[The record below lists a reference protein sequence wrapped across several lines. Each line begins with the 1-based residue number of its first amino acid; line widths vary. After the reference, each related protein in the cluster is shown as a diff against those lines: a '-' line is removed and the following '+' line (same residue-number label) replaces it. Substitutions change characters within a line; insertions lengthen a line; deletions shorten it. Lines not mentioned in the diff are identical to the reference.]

1 MQPNTYLISIHS
13 SSVKKYIY
21 VLSIYSWLWKHNS
34 LALQVFFVTCVILHL
49 FDNHRNNFPFN
60 SAAGQGTQK
69 CLFPSVKCTQYHIVE
84 VISPRMWFFSLH
96 FSLRN
101 THNQKHTHAHTLYMR
116 AYVLYLSLC
125 WANTPLCL
133 TCFLCHDDERHLL
146 FSAETPLHPMLL
158 TSCLHYSQVEWL
170 LSHFSERLNFCDMGW
185 SEMQDS
191 RVGSMTS
198 GNLFQSQEDCGGFYS
213 HFVPT
218 LWNVNIILPVHF
230 QISLLLQTAG
240 NNFFFFSFFCDL

>member
-1 MQPNTYLISIHS
+1 MLFCTCLTTTETIFPSILLLDRALKNASVSVSKVHS
-13 SSVKKYIY
+13 IPHCGGNFPKD
-21 VLSIYSWLWKHNS
+21 
-34 LALQVFFVTCVILHL
+34 VIL
-49 FDNHRNNFPFN
+49 FPPFLTLKHPQ
-60 SAAGQGTQK
+60 SEAHA
-69 CLFPSVKCTQYHIVE
+69 CT
-84 VISPRMWFFSLH
+84 
-96 FSLRN
+96 
-101 THNQKHTHAHTLYMR
+101 HTLHACMR

-185 SEMQDS
+185 SEVQDS
-191 RVGSMTS
+191 RVGSMIS
-198 GNLFQSQEDCGGFYS
+198 GNLSQSQEDCGGFYS
-213 HFVPT
+213 HFVLT

-240 NNFFFFSFFCDL
+240 NNFFFFLFLRPVT